1 MMTRLLTLNEISRAL
16 DTPYQTLLE
25 MTKRGELLPNSI
37 CGHSFLF
44 HSNRLTEIAA
54 LIEQHYT
61 RHSRTGV
68 DASRNRPD
76 ARDDS

>member
-1 MMTRLLTLNEISRAL
+1 MISRLLTLNEISRKL
-16 DTPYQTLLE
+16 DVPSQWLE
-25 MTKRGELLPNSI
+25 AMTRRGELLPNSI

-61 RHSRTGV
+61 HSRPGV

-76 ARDDS
+76 AGHDS

>member
-16 DTPYQTLLE
+16 DCPYQALLE

-44 HSNRLTEIAA
+44 DSSRLEEITR
-54 LIEQHYT
+54 LIDQHYDT
-61 RHSRTGV
+61 RSRI
-68 DASRNRPD
+68 
-76 ARDDS
+76 